1 MELTTNYTSYTY
13 ITQTFL
19 PFLLKKH
26 SALIYSSSGLALVP
40 LPRCPNYC
48 ATKAALHHFILSLRT
63 HLKGTSTAVL
73 EIFPPAVQTELHD
86 SEYQPGTLSQSR
98 YQAINRPAAAVVN
111 SGVRFTN
118 LRVLD
123 IKGGRKIGMP
133 LTNFVEETYQMLTEG
148 NAYGEFPIGASK
160 EWYAS
165 VEPGGKYGLSKMPQV
180 PADI

>member
-1 MELTTNYTSYTY
+1 MELTTNYTSYIY
-13 ITQTFL
+13 ITQAFL

-48 ATKAALHHFILSLRT
+48 ATKAALHHFLLSLRI

-86 SEYQPGTLSQSR
+86 SEYQPGTPRKSG
-98 YQAINRPAAAVVN
+98 YQAINRPAAAVVS
-111 SGVRFTN
+111 SGARFTN

-123 IKGGRKIGMP
+123 IKNGRKIGMP
-133 LTNFVEETYQMLTEG
+133 LTDFVEETYQMLTEG

-165 VEPGGKYGLSKMPQV
+165 VEPGRKYGLSKMPQV